1 MSLSRAAG
9 AASGASRVFVPGHCP
24 CCSDGVAVAV
34 AAVAVAAVVLV
45 VTVVAVAVA
54 VAAAASWSCMA
65 AERASTLSAAES
77 MAYGGEGEGGSC
89 YLALGRCRGS
99 SHISPAI
106 SSTARYINS
115 HFVSPSPSP
124 PPQHAAQTP
133 PPPCPPPPPPRAAAL
148 LDAPPSPPLP
158 APPRMCHHRLPRRP
172 RHTTHKQLQKCM
184 YCIHH
189 TIYTI
194 HIYSLTPRSIP
205 AATPWLQSTPSRHT
219 ASRGTPSTPS
229 KTTTLR

>member
-24 CCSDGVAVAV
+24 CCSDGVGVAVAVAV

-45 VTVVAVAVA
+45 VTVVTVA

-124 PPQHAAQTP
+124 SPSHPTTACRPDSPSPVSPPAPAPRCGSSRRAPLP
-133 PPPCPPPPPPRAAAL
+133 PPPGSSSDVPPPA
-148 LDAPPSPPLP
+148 S
-158 APPRMCHHRLPRRP
+158 
-172 RHTTHKQLQKCM
+172 
-184 YCIHH
+184 
-189 TIYTI
+189 
-194 HIYSLTPRSIP
+194 SS
-205 AATPWLQSTPSRHT
+205 
-219 ASRGTPSTPS
+219 ASRYNSQTATKVYVLYSSYYPYYPYILAHTP
-229 KTTTLR
+229 